1 MGCKIIKV
9 DFSFKKE
16 KTLITHRA
24 ADRNLSQHFQ
34 AALKLC
40 QRPWWLSFPCFLLSL
55 STAGASCSQAAVVTA
70 FQLIPFVRGSISI
83 LDVLIF
89 FFLDLEETFSS
100 QLVHPSHFTD
110 EKRAP
115 QDM

>member
-1 MGCKIIKV
+1 MGDHKSRL
-9 DFSFKKE
+9 FFQE
-16 KTLITHRA
+16 GKTWITHRA

-40 QRPWWLSFPCFLLSL
+40 QWQWWLSIPCLLLSF
-55 STAGASCSQAAVVTA
+55 SIVGASCSQAAVVTA

-89 FFLDLEETFSS
+89 FFFLELEETFSN

-110 EKRAP
+110 EKSEP
-115 QDM
+115 QDV